1 MAHVINTSPV
11 TFADRIAAAKAGI
24 KLAMA
29 RRAAYRRTYNELA
42 GLSDRDL
49 ADLGLHRSA
58 IRRLSLEAAQ
68 RV

>member
-1 MAHVINTSPV
+1 MAHAINTSPV
-11 TFADRIAAAKAGI
+11 TLADRFANVKAGV
-24 KLAMA
+24 KMAMA
-29 RRAAYRRTYNELA
+29 RRSAYRRTYNELA
-42 GLSDRDL
+42 SLSDRDL